1 MSERHDDHE
10 ATLGELAAGDVTAEF
25 WGTTRGWT
33 STGSVPRVDRSGPI
47 QRTRTH
53 HTGPI
58 ERTRTHRTAV
68 PVAAPAPVFDDLDDG
83 FDDGFDDDVDRYRH
97 EFAEGSY
104 IDDADHDD
112 AHHYAMTMSE
122 RGERRSVDSMVT
134 AFIDRIG
141 LGNVDPLLV
150 RVGALIMVG
159 VLLVPLAMALRADAA
174 SDDSVRTTTVTPEP
188 TPVTTAPAP
197 GTAVAETPGAQPAAK
212 QTLVAEPVP
221 TAAPASTETPSVETT
236 SESVAAAASAAA
248 ESTAAAA
255 AVNGPATADEVAV
268 RVEPVCALVYT
279 AHEGDYWLR
288 IADAAGVS
296 LAAVLDANLASSNTP
311 IYPGDDVCLPAGAQM
326 PSAPPPPTTAPPA
339 TTAPK
344 PTAPPA
350 TTAPKPTAPPTTA
363 PAPITQDQVVQIIR
377 DVWPDDLE
385 QRAIEIAY
393 RESRLVPTA
402 YNGWC
407 CYGLFQIHWE
417 AHRGWLDDIGIT
429 APQQLYDA
437 RVNAQVALQIYVRA
451 GGWGPW
457 T

>member
-1 MSERHDDHE
+1 MTDRHDDHE

-33 STGSVPRVDRSGPI
+33 STGSVPRIDRSGPI
-47 QRTRTH
+47 QRTRVH
-53 HTGPI
+53 RTGPI
-58 ERTRTHRTAV
+58 ERTRTHRTAAPIV
-68 PVAAPAPVFDDLDDG
+68 APAPVFDDVDDR
-83 FDDGFDDDVDRYRH
+83 FDDDVDLFGH
-97 EFAEGSY
+97 ELVDHSHVDGV
-104 IDDADHDD
+104 DHHDD
-112 AHHYAMTMSE
+112 VHAYEMTVSA

-141 LGNVDPLLV
+141 LGSVDPLLV
-150 RVGALIMVG
+150 RVGALIAIG

-174 SDDSVRTTTVTPEP
+174 SDDSVRTTTVTTEP
-188 TPVTTAPAP
+188 TAVTAAPTPETAI
-197 GTAVAETPGAQPAAK
+197 AETPGAQPAA
-212 QTLVAEPVP
+212 TPTPVAEPVP
-221 TAAPASTETPSVETT
+221 TATPASTETASAAST
-236 SESVAAAASAAA
+236 SESVAAAAAAGA
-248 ESTAAAA
+248 ESTAVAG
-255 AVNGPATADEVAV
+255 VNGPATADELAV
-268 RVEPVCALVYT
+268 RVEPVCGLVYT

-288 IADAAGVS
+288 IANAAGVS
-296 LAAVLDANLASSNTP
+296 LGAVLDANLASSNTP
-311 IYPGDDVCLPAGAQM
+311 IYPGDDVCLPAGARM

-344 PTAPPA
+344 ATTPPA
-350 TTAPKPTAPPTTA
+350 TTAPPTTA
-363 PAPITQDQVVQIIR
+363 PPAPLTQDQVVQIIR

-407 CYGLFQIHWE
+407 CYGLFQIHWG
-417 AHRGWLDDIGIT
+417 AHQGWLDDIGVT